1 MGDLFR
7 QCEHELEKNFQTY
20 SVSEGS
26 EFLLRTKSRD
36 NVGTVNAVGR
46 PPDRGGKADSFHEL
60 IANFYSLKTKK
71 IPAGR
76 LALGDGLGRYGVFSG
91 VGTLA

>member
-1 MGDLFR
+1 MVMGDLFR

-36 NVGTVNAVGR
+36 KVGSVSTSGQPAYRLRKVN
-46 PPDRGGKADSFHEL
+46 SFHG
-60 IANFYSLKTKK
+60 FKTKK

-76 LALGDGLGRYGVFSG
+76 LMLGD
-91 VGTLA
+91 

>member
-36 NVGTVNAVGR
+36 KVGTVSTAGQ
-46 PPDRGGKADSFHEL
+46 PADRLGNVDRFHGLRANIYSF
-60 IANFYSLKTKK
+60 KTENSCWEVDV
-71 IPAGR
+71 R
-76 LALGDGLGRYGVFSG
+76 
-91 VGTLA
+91 